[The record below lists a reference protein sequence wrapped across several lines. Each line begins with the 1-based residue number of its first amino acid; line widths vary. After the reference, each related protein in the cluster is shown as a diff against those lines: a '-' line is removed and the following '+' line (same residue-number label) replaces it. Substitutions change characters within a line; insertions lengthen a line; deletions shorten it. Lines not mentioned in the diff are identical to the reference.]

1 MDKVSVIL
9 SDLCKVNR
17 SLVLEIQHSASYMLK
32 WKPGQILCNLHFS
45 LAVSEG
51 IKSQL
56 IKYQTKIET

>member
-1 MDKVSVIL
+1 MKKVCVNLLDL
-9 SDLCKVNR
+9 SKVNR
-17 SLVLEIQHSASYMLK
+17 NLNLDIQQVTGST

-56 IKYQTKIET
+56 INYQTKIGT